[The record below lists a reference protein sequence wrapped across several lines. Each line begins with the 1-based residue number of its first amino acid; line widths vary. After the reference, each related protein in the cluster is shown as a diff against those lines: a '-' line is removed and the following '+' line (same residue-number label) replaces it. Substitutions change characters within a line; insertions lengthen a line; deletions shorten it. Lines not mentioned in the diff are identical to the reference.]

1 MNRIGKYYDFME
13 AIYEVAFGDDA
24 INRDFTKEEV
34 LEKLREY
41 SDKALKFDELG
52 ESIPVMLE
60 TCCRN
65 GCEKCEQ

>member
-13 AIYEVAFGDDA
+13 SIYEIAFGDDA

-41 SDKALKFDELG
+41 SDKALKFDE
-52 ESIPVMLE
+52 PYCKK